1 VGHWLRAVLV
11 LWVAWQGPLPWCHV
25 HGSQASAAS
34 DQRITPGQQWLAEHL
49 RSHHG
54 AVDPLLCQSFP
65 LHFHFDFPAS
75 SGDSERGTDSQAP
88 RLPPSD
94 SQLTHQTGFNRLAP
108 APLAVTPGC
117 DLACL
122 ALVAAK
128 QDGAQETLHFFDSF
142 ASSLAV
148 PLRFCVIRC

>member
-25 HGSQASAAS
+25 HGSLASAAS
-34 DQRITPGQQWLAEHL
+34 GQRTTPSQIWLAEHL

-54 AVDPLLCQSFP
+54 AIDPSVCQSFP

-75 SGDSERGTDSQAP
+75 SGDPDQSTNHQTP
-88 RLPPSD
+88 RLPPGD
-94 SQLTHQTGFNRLAP
+94 SQLAHQTAFNRLAP
-108 APLAVTPGC
+108 TPLAVTPGC

-128 QDGAQETLHFFDSF
+128 QDGAPETLHFFDRF
-142 ASSLAV
+142 APSLAL